1 MAAGSLF
8 ADANADKAKA
18 IQAALVE
25 KLGGDADK
33 IQVAFYDGKAVL
45 SGRVTEDWTQELA
58 KEVALYV
65 PGVTKVEN
73 QVEAAKERSVGSGK
87 MISETGDAT
96 LESEV
101 KDALHK
107 EIGKYSSDVEIET
120 CDGVVSLRGNLP
132 DAARRDLAIDDGDQG
147 EARSPRSS
155 TSSASPAE
163 RPETHRRRPQP
174 VGACRPARTCR
185 WKCR

>member
-1 MAAGSLF
+1 MRQRTIPFMILFAALLPLAASTLF

-45 SGRVTEDWTQELA
+45 SGKVTEDWTQELA

-73 QVEAAKERSVGSGK
+73 QVEAAKERSVGTGK
-87 MISETGDAT
+87 MVSETGDAS
-96 LESEV
+96 LESGV

-120 CDGVVSLRGNLP
+120 CDGVVSLRGTLP
-132 DAARRDLAIDDGDQG
+132 DAARRDLAIATATKVSKVTKVIDLLRIAG
-147 EARSPRSS
+147 
-155 TSSASPAE
+155 
-163 RPETHRRRPQP
+163 
-174 VGACRPARTCR
+174 
-185 WKCR
+185 